1 MRAQGGGAASSL
13 PNLMKPTMLHP
24 YPLAGANEPAP
35 ASAPAPAASGAHPH
49 LQALVAKARARGPI
63 AVAVAYPCDTASIE
77 AAHGAAQAG
86 LIEPV
91 LVGPRARIEA
101 AALQAG
107 VSLAHMSIQ
116 DTADD
121 ANVAAA
127 RAAQLCRDG
136 RCAALMK
143 GALHSDELLGAAVS
157 RDAGLR
163 IGRRASHVFVMDV
176 PGHARPLLMTDC
188 VVNIAPTL
196 LDKRDIAQNAI
207 DFALA
212 LGIQVPRVA
221 ILSAVETVNPA
232 IPGTID
238 AAALCKMTDRGQI
251 RGGLVDGPLAFDNAI
266 CADSARNKGIVSPV
280 AGRPDVLLV
289 PGLEAGNMIYKELV
303 YLAGAECAGLVLG
316 MRVPIVLTS
325 RSDSVASRVASCA
338 LAVLVSGAAAP
349 DRLAL
354 VEQAA

>member
-1 MRAQGGGAASSL
+1 MFNSFLLDSAAEPLAASA
-13 PNLMKPTMLHP
+13 T
-24 YPLAGANEPAP
+24 AP
-35 ASAPAPAASGAHPH
+35 AHPH
-49 LQALVAKARARGPI
+49 LAALVAQARERGPI
-63 AVAVAYPCDTASIE
+63 AVAVAYPCDAASIE
-77 AAHGAAQAG
+77 AAHAAAQAG

-101 AALQAG
+101 AAAKAG
-107 VSLAHMSIQ
+107 VSIAGYVLQ
-116 DTADD
+116 DTSDD
-121 ANVAAA
+121 PNVAAT
-127 RAAQLCRDG
+127 RAAHLCRDG
-136 RCAALMK
+136 RAAALMK

-163 IGRRASHVFVMDV
+163 SGRRASHVFVMDV
-176 PGHARPLLMTDC
+176 PGLARPLLMTDC
-188 VVNIAPTL
+188 VVNIAPAL
-196 LDKRDIAQNAI
+196 MDKRDIAQNAI
-207 DFALA
+207 DLAVA
-212 LGIQVPRVA
+212 LGIEVPRVA

-238 AAALCKMTDRGQI
+238 AAALCKMADRGQI

-266 CADSARNKGIVSPV
+266 SLESARNKGIVSQV

-289 PGLEAGNMIYKELV
+289 PSLEAGNMIYKELV

-338 LAVLVSGAAAP
+338 LAVLMSSESAP
-349 DRLAL
+349 SRLASIK
-354 VEQAA
+354 QAA